1 MENETKTNNSIWP
14 VLILIAVLVAGY
26 FFFTAKKPE
35 EKPANAKK
43 DKIRLQLKWVPQS
56 QFAGYFAAK
65 KQGYYDKEN
74 IDVEIKPGGVGINP
88 VDVLIAGDVDVAIAW
103 TANVLPAVSKG
114 EDIVEI
120 GQGLQRTGM
129 TLVAKKAS
137 GVLKPAD
144 IKGKKIGYWLGGN
157 EIEPYA
163 FIGKQGFDRE
173 KDVTMVSQGFD
184 MNQLLNDEIDVASAM
199 RYNEL
204 ELVYE
209 AGNKPEDLTVFDFDK
224 EGVGMLQDAL
234 FVKREYLEKNKDLL
248 VRFLR
253 ASMKGWDWA
262 VMNQEKAVDSIGMD
276 FTENAVTA
284 KAHQIKSMKVMA
296 GLFTADEGTTKGLFY
311 ISKPKLENTVAIVEK
326 YVPEVKNI
334 DVNKIYTEEIWNEA
348 VKGVTFSKYP
358 KN

>member
-1 MENETKTNNSIWP
+1 MGL
-14 VLILIAVLVAGY
+14 VLILALAVGFWLFRADKVQKKE
-26 FFFTAKKPE
+26 TA
-35 EKPANAKK
+35 AKK

-56 QFAGYFAAK
+56 QFAGYFVAK
-65 KQGYYDKEN
+65 KNGYYDEEN

-120 GQGLQRTGM
+120 GQGLQKTGM
-129 TLVAKKAS
+129 TLVAKKSS
-137 GVLKPAD
+137 GIEKPAD
-144 IKGKKIGYWLGGN
+144 IKGKRIGYWLGGN

-173 KDVTMVSQGFD
+173 NDVTMVSQGFD

-209 AGNKPEDLTVFDFDK
+209 SGLKPEELTVFDFDK
-224 EGVGMLQDAL
+224 EEVGMLQDAL
-234 FVKREYLEKNKDLL
+234 FVKREYMEKNKDLL
-248 VRFLR
+248 VRFVR
-253 ASMKGWDWA
+253 ASMKGWDYA
-262 VMNQEKAVDSIGMD
+262 VTHQSEAVDSIGMD
-276 FTENAVTA
+276 FAENSVTA
-284 KAHQIKSMKVMA
+284 KDHQLKSMKVMA

-311 ISKPKLENTVAIVEK
+311 ISRPKLERTVKTVEK
-326 YVPEVKNI
+326 YVPEVKDINV
-334 DVNKIYTEEIWNEA
+334 DKIYTDEIWKEA
-348 VKGVTFSKYP
+348 VKGVKFSDYGKI
-358 KN
+358 